1 MRSTITYDMLQEYIL
16 DNNLTEND
24 TITLHP
30 DDYDTVASEFVSEH
44 DLIIFRPVEILG
56 VRVTEDT
63 GGEVKRNHIFIVPL
77 AAS

>member
-44 DLIIFRPVEILG
+44 DLIIFRPV
-56 VRVTEDT
+56 
-63 GGEVKRNHIFIVPL
+63 IFISPKFCTQNP
-77 AAS
+77 